1 MCQADKTLTMYISIR
16 TKLFILPLIV
26 VLGTVMMS
34 LIFLRTLDHQEK
46 HLNHFVNTSFNQTH
60 ELSNLFAKLSSAHS
74 ELISVASQNIN
85 GMQAM
90 EIRGR
95 GFKSLAEV
103 DHVLSDLQSFQ
114 RKAGLSDS
122 ELRISATME
131 QKLGKYRKQM
141 ESAIESMASGRQPA
155 TALHLLEANNSYA
168 QLSIGLNLIIQRSQS
183 STEETFVAL
192 MDDAKERR
200 LVFHIAVVLT
210 ILFMITMALI
220 FASRLSSPILKL
232 SELTR
237 RIQESKDYSLRSSI
251 TNHDEIGVLA
261 TGFNG
266 MLQDIEGTHRKLEQ
280 LNRQNRLLL
289 ESASDGIFSLSG
301 NGDIVYANPAASILL
316 GASED
321 SLVGRHCGSL
331 FATATAVADADPP
344 DWRSTPLFQTC
355 AHGQQQ
361 RDDSAL
367 FRRVDDGTTFPIE
380 YTSSPLHDADG
391 KTAGV
396 VFLFK
401 NIAVRKKAEKQLS
414 YMAHHDQ
421 LTGLANRTAFH
432 EEVEKA
438 IIQAMRPNRGERF
451 FGLMFIDLDHFKE
464 INDTLGHDLGDLLLI
479 QVSGRLQAG
488 VRGDDIVSRLGGDE
502 FALLLND
509 LAHASDA
516 ARVAE
521 KILQAMAK
529 PFDLKGHK
537 VKMSPSIGISYYP
550 TNGRHLDELLKAAD
564 MAMYQSKKSGRNN
577 YHISPVAG

>member
-1 MCQADKTLTMYISIR
+1 MYISIR
-16 TKLFILPLIV
+16 TKLFVLPLIV
-26 VLGTVMMS
+26 VLGTVLMS
-34 LIFLRTLDHQEK
+34 LIFLKTLDHQEK
-46 HLNHFVNTSFNQTH
+46 HLNHFVNNSFNRTH

-74 ELISVASQNIN
+74 ELISVASQNIS

-90 EIRGR
+90 EIRDQ

-103 DHVLSDLQSFQ
+103 DHVLIDLQGFQ
-114 RKAGLSDS
+114 RKTGLSDS

-141 ESAIESMASGRQPA
+141 ESAIESMVSGRQPA

-210 ILFMITMALI
+210 ILFMVTMALI

-261 TGFNG
+261 TGFNS

-301 NGDIVYANPAASILL
+301 NGDIVYANPAAAVLL

-331 FATATAVADADPP
+331 FATTVADADPP

-355 AHGQQQ
+355 AYGQQQ

-367 FRRVDDGTTFPIE
+367 FRRVDDGTIFPVE
-380 YTSSPLHDADG
+380 YTSSPLHDLDG
-391 KTAGV
+391 RTAGV

-401 NIAVRKKAEKQLS
+401 NITVRKEAEKQLA
-414 YMAHHDQ
+414 YLAHHDP
-421 LTGLANRTAFH
+421 LTGLANRAAFH
-432 EEVEKA
+432 EEVEKT

-464 INDTLGHDLGDLLLI
+464 INDSLGHDLGDLLLI
-479 QVSGRLQAG
+479 QVASRLRAG

-521 KILQAMAK
+521 KILLAMAE
-529 PFDLKGHK
+529 PFDLKGHA

-550 TNGRHLDELLKAAD
+550 NNGRNLDELLKAAD